1 MPGDELRQPFAD
13 AVRGEDGRLDLAAA
27 SLLIARLE
35 YPDLDVPGYLQR
47 LDDMGARLCRRLP
60 EDADACTRLTG
71 LCRYLFEEEGFHGN
85 SEEYYDP
92 RNSFLN
98 DVIDRRTG
106 IPITLSAVFL
116 EIARRAGVE
125 ACGVGLPGHFIV
137 RVQQGEQRVLVDPF
151 HGGAF
156 LTEED
161 CQRRLDRVYGG
172 RMQLRPE
179 HLAPCS
185 RRQILVRM
193 LSNLKAIYL
202 KSDDHVRALGVME
215 LLLVVTSDPEQ
226 VRDRGLLYATLDC
239 YSLAVTDLTRYLAR
253 VPGAQDA
260 DEIRGTLEEMRR
272 KAARLN

>member
-1 MPGDELRQPFAD
+1 MQGEELRQPFAD

-27 SLLIARLE
+27 ALLIARLE
-35 YPDLDVPGYLQR
+35 YPDLDVPRYLNR
-47 LDDMGARLCRRLP
+47 LDAMGADLRQRLP
-60 EDADACTRLTG
+60 EDADACTRLAM

-85 SEEYYDP
+85 AEEYYDP

-106 IPITLSAVFL
+106 IPITLSAVFM
-116 EIARRAGVE
+116 EIARRAGVL

-137 RVQQGEQRVLVDPF
+137 RVDQGEGRVLVDPF

-179 HLAPCS
+179 HLAPCTQ
-185 RRQILVRM
+185 RQILVRM

-202 KSDDHVRALGVME
+202 KADDYTHALGVLE

-253 VPGAQDA
+253 VPGAADA
-260 DEIRGTLEEMRR
+260 ESVRGTLEEMRT